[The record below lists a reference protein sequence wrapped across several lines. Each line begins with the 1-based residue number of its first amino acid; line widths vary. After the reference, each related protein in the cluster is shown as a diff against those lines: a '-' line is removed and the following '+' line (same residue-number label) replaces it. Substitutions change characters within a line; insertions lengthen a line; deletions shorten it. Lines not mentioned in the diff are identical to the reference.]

1 MIRGGVSPND
11 LLCGFSIECTVHGW
25 VSFVAASGVV
35 FLSRARG
42 GLQLDCVGGALGA
55 RANNFHGLVSV
66 MITSKD
72 VRCEDRD
79 EDE

>member
-1 MIRGGVSPND
+1 MAFLQLTD

-25 VSFVAASGVV
+25 VCFAAASGEVG
-35 FLSRARG
+35 FDLARG
-42 GLQLDCVGGALGA
+42 GLQLDRVGGALGA

-79 EDE
+79 ED

>member
-1 MIRGGVSPND
+1 M
-11 LLCGFSIECTVHGW
+11 
-25 VSFVAASGVV
+25 SFVAAIGVV
-35 FLSRARG
+35 CLSLACG
-42 GLQLDCVGGALGA
+42 GLQLDCVGAALGA